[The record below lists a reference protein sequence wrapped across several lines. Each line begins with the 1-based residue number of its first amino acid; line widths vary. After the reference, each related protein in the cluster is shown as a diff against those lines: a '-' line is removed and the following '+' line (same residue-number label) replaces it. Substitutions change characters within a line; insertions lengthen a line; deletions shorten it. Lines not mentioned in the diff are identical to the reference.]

1 MKIKVFHLLIL
12 YIIGTA
18 VSQAQVHESQVS
30 LTEAND
36 TLKVFSIPGIEIIGK
51 RKLDVFRYSG
61 TAYSINESELNLIQ
75 PLGTEEILK
84 KLPGFNIASDDGI
97 SNRINVGM
105 RGLYPRRSSRVLLM
119 EDGVPVNPTLY
130 LDPATYYNSPSDRI
144 DALEIMKGSAALKYG
159 PLTMG
164 GVINYLTNKPPLVPS
179 LSIKLT
185 GGNNDYLSA
194 YGTYGGSWNNAG
206 AEAQFLY
213 KNFGGFRENTSSRM
227 FDFTFKGVFKISE
240 ISRIGAKINYFN
252 EDALAT
258 YSGLT
263 KYSFETNP
271 MFNPKRYDD
280 LSAQRIAVDLNSE
293 FQLTGNAVLTAI
305 LYGNQYTRDWWREN
319 DKFVKLD
326 GSNITS
332 GYEGPVIRVG
342 NGKNTGRLRQ
352 FRMAGFEQRLKISH
366 NLFGRGN
373 LFELGA
379 RLHTESFQN
388 REVKGDTSFSRSGS
402 IDKDEFFSAYAI
414 SVYIANNFSI
424 GKFNITPGL
433 RVESFKQKYNRFYD
447 PVNKKSIDS
456 LAENNTTE
464 FLPGFSIN
472 FLEDTYNIY
481 AGLHRGFTP
490 PTLGTAFLG
499 VTEIGNVAPGEEN
512 LDAEKS
518 WNMEAGF
525 RFRPTEAVFI
535 EAAYF
540 RIDIKDMVEAG
551 RDAIFRNLGNV
562 GYQGIES
569 AFSLDFGKFSK
580 KPGFSIILDG
590 NYTYLRGRIKEAVVI
605 ERPVATSTK
614 RDTIDVS
621 GNVTPYSPVHTVQ
634 FGVEAKLP
642 FNLDLKFDYKFVS
655 GQFTDFSNTTVE
667 SNDGSVGLLP
677 SFDYMN
683 VSARYSIPGWGM
695 LFHLTI
701 KNLANKIYRGSRVSR
716 TSSGIFPDGFRQIN
730 TGVEWNF

>member
-1 MKIKVFHLLIL
+1 MKIIQSHLLIL
-12 YIIGTA
+12 CLVSTA
-18 VSQAQVHESQVS
+18 AAQNNESRGYLSEV
-30 LTEAND
+30 ND

-51 RKLDVFRYSG
+51 KKFDVFRYSG
-61 TAYSINESELNLIQ
+61 TAYTINESELNLIQ
-75 PLGTEEILK
+75 PVGTEEVLK

-144 DALEIMKGSAALKYG
+144 DALEVMKGSAALKYG

-164 GVINYLTNKPPLVPS
+164 GVINYLTNKPPLAPS
-179 LSIKLT
+179 LFVKLT
-185 GGNNDYLSA
+185 GGNNNYISA
-194 YGTYGGSWNNAG
+194 YGTYGSTWNNSG
-206 AEAQFLY
+206 VEAQILY
-213 KNFGGFRENTSSRM
+213 KNFGGFRENTSSKM
-227 FDFTFKGVFKISE
+227 VDLTFKGVFKISE

-271 MFNPKRYDD
+271 KFNPKKYDD
-280 LSAQRIAVDLNSE
+280 LSAQRIAIDLNSE
-293 FQLTGNAVLTAI
+293 FELSENAVLTAI
-305 LYGNQYTRDWWREN
+305 IYGNQYTRDWWREN
-319 DKFVKLD
+319 DKFVKHD
-326 GSNITS
+326 GSDITS
-332 GYEGPVIRVG
+332 GYEGPVVRVG

-352 FRMAGFEQRLKISH
+352 FRMAGFEPRLKIAH
-366 NLFGRGN
+366 KLFGRGN
-373 LFELGA
+373 LFELGV
-379 RLHTESFQN
+379 RFHGESFQN

-402 IDKDEFFSAYAI
+402 IDRDEFFSAYAL
-414 SVYIANNFSI
+414 SVYIANNFSA
-424 GKFNITPGL
+424 GKFNITPGV
-433 RVESFKQKYNRFYD
+433 RVESFKQKYNRFYN

-464 FLPGFSIN
+464 FLPGVSIN
-472 FLEDTYNIY
+472 FLDEKYNIY

-499 VTEIGNVAPGEEN
+499 TAEIGNIAPGEEN

-518 WNMEAGF
+518 WNIEAGF
-525 RFRPTEAVFI
+525 RFRPDETIFI

-540 RIDIKDMVEAG
+540 RIDINDMVDAG
-551 RDAIFRNLGNV
+551 RDAIFRNLGKV

-569 AFSLDFGKFSK
+569 AFSIDFGKFSK
-580 KPGFSIILDG
+580 KPKFSIILDG
-590 NYTYLRGRIKEAVVI
+590 NYTYLRGRIKNAVVI
-605 ERPVATSTK
+605 ERPVATSSR

-621 GNVTPYSPVHTVQ
+621 GNVTPYSPEHTIQ
-634 FGVEAKLP
+634 FGIEAKLP
-642 FNLDLKFDYKFVS
+642 FNLDLRFDYKYVS
-655 GQFTDFSNTTVE
+655 SLFTDFSNTVAE

-677 SFDYMN
+677 SFDFMN
-683 VSARYSIPGWGM
+683 VSAKYSIPAWRVI
-695 LFHLTI
+695 FHLTI
-701 KNLANKIYRGSRVSR
+701 KNIANEIYRGSRVNR

-730 TGVEWNF
+730 TGVEWNL